1 MEQFVGYPFYSV
13 LTWVLSLACEVSLK
27 SASMSRGSRLAS
39 VVMKGAVTGRAVSHI
54 ARTRTSQ
61 GQVRSLWSA
70 KERTSFL
77 FSKTCGSQRAG
88 QVRQAS
94 AASNDVG
101 AETVFEKSPLY
112 VALEDCE
119 VLRVSDESKVKLTDM
134 WKSDERALVAFARHF
149 G

>member
-1 MEQFVGYPFYSV
+1 MGV

-94 AASNDVG
+94 AASNDAG
-101 AETVFEKSPLY
+101 TEAVFEKSPLY

-134 WKSDERALVAFARHF
+134 W
-149 G
+149 